1 MAPQISIPV
10 AANVLGTIGTVLWC
24 VQLTPQIWHN
34 WKKKKTD
41 GLPGLM
47 MFLFAALA
55 QNTFDVLGAVLY
67 IICVLLELGIFISQ
81 GIWLVRTRKL
91 RKQAKLEGKDFDDLP
106 EAWRYQDTR
115 SENPDS
121 RRPSTKD
128 GAIPDEKQPTMTS
141 GQDLDSKVAVSTGVP
156 ASLQQDGRATPNGRI
171 ELDHSA
177 NFTVDLERGGGA

>member
-1 MAPQISIPV
+1 MLIAIV
-10 AANVLGTIGTVLWC
+10 
-24 VQLTPQIWHN
+24 
-34 WKKKKTD
+34 
-41 GLPGLM
+41 
-47 MFLFAALA
+47 A

-67 IICVLLELGIFISQ
+67 IIWYALLTRALAMYYIVTDRYSVLLELGIFISQ